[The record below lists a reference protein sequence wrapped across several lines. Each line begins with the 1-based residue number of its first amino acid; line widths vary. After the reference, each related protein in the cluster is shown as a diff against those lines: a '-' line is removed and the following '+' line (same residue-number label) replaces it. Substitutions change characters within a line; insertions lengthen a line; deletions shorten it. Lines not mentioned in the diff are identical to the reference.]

1 VTDSVDG
8 VGQDPVDGVGHDS
21 VDGVGHDD
29 IDQWRGV
36 AADTDEE
43 MPSSVSLILRRRTRA
58 LLSSLLR
65 PHRRAMVNVTVAIV
79 IGTAASMA
87 IPALVGIGIDSG
99 IHHARQGD
107 HSTIIAVV
115 IAIAICA
122 VTQAWLTRVFLLGSG
137 RIGQDAVIELRR
149 RVFVHFQSL
158 SLSFHES
165 YTSGRVISRLTSD
178 FDAIN
183 ALLDAGLD
191 TLVTSALTIV
201 TITVILL
208 VLDWPLALVS
218 LISLIPLL
226 FLSRWYQRRS
236 TVAYRRT
243 REAIAL
249 VIIHFTESLR
259 GIRAVQ
265 AFRREPR
272 NDEIFRDLDERNRVA
287 MTTSFQLLTVYWPGI
302 RLVGNVTTAVVLL
315 YGGSRV
321 IGGDMGVGVLAAFVL
336 YLRQFFEPMAEVSQF
351 YDSFQ
356 GAAAGIEKLAGVLD
370 ERPSVALP
378 ETSAELPPEGFR
390 GAIEL
395 DNVSFGYRPGR
406 EIVQEFS
413 LRIPAGQTVAL
424 LGNTGAGKSTLA
436 RLLAR
441 FYDPATGSV
450 TVDGI
455 PLPALAEV
463 DLRRAVAMV
472 TQESFMFSGSVAD
485 NIAFGRPDA
494 TRPQIEAA
502 GRAVGIDAVVSH
514 LRDGYDESVG
524 KNGARLSAGQR
535 QLIALARALLAD
547 PAVLILDEASSSLDA
562 PTERLVQNALRTV
575 LKDRTA
581 LIIAHRLS
589 TVAIADRVLVMAD
602 GRIIEDGTPSALLE
616 AGSGEYAALAQAWR
630 QSLV

>member
-1 VTDSVDG
+1 MTTDRPDLLA
-8 VGQDPVDGVGHDS
+8 
-21 VDGVGHDD
+21 DD
-29 IDQWRGV
+29 VEIDEIAHWRGV

-43 MPSSVSLILRRRTRA
+43 MPTSVSVILRRRTRT

-65 PHRRAMVNVTVAIV
+65 LHRRSMINVSIAIV
-79 IGTAASMA
+79 VGTAASMA

-99 IHHARQGD
+99 IKNARTGD
-107 HSTIIAVV
+107 HTTIIVV
-115 IAIAICA
+115 TAAIVACA
-122 VTQAWLTRVFLLGSG
+122 LTQAWLTRVFLLGSG

-191 TLVTSALTIV
+191 TLVTSVLTIV
-201 TITVILL
+201 TISIILL

-226 FLSRWYQRRS
+226 FMSRWYQRRS

-272 NDEIFRDLDERNRVA
+272 NDEIFRDLDERNRKA

-321 IGGDMGVGVLAAFVL
+321 IDGRMGVGILAAFVL

-351 YDSFQ
+351 YDAFQ

-370 ERPSVALP
+370 ERPTVALP
-378 ETSAELPPEGFR
+378 EASSRLPAGDFR
-390 GAIEL
+390 GAVHF
-395 DNVSFGYRPGR
+395 DQVSFGYRPGR
-406 EIVQEFS
+406 EIIHDFS
-413 LRIPAGQTVAL
+413 LQIPAAQTVAL

-441 FYDPATGSV
+441 FYDPLAGVVSV
-450 TVDGI
+450 GI
-455 PLPALAEV
+455 ALPELAEV
-463 DLRRAVAMV
+463 DLRAAVAMV

-494 TRPQIEAA
+494 TRADIEAA
-502 GRAVGIDAVVSH
+502 GRAVGVDAVVSH
-514 LRDGYDESVG
+514 LRNGYDESVG
-524 KNGARLSAGQR
+524 KNGSRLSAGQR

-562 PTERLVQNALRTV
+562 PTERLVQNALKTV
-575 LKDRTA
+575 LADRTA

-602 GRIIEDGTPSALLE
+602 GRIIEDGAPQELLE

-630 QSLV
+630 DSLV

>member
-1 VTDSVDG
+1 
-8 VGQDPVDGVGHDS
+8 
-21 VDGVGHDD
+21 
-29 IDQWRGV
+29 
-36 AADTDEE
+36 
-43 MPSSVSLILRRRTRA
+43 M
-58 LLSSLLR
+58 
-65 PHRRAMVNVTVAIV
+65 VTVSMAIV
-79 IGTAASMA
+79 VGTAASMA
-87 IPALVGIGIDSG
+87 IPALVGIGIDG
-99 IHHARQGD
+99 GLQHARHGHD
-107 HSTIIAVV
+107 TTLIVV
-115 IAIAICA
+115 VAAMVACAI
-122 VTQAWLTRVFLLGSG
+122 TQAWLTRVFLLGSG

-149 RVFVHFQSL
+149 RVFVHFQDL

-191 TLVTSALTIV
+191 TLVTSVLTII

-218 LISLIPLL
+218 LASLIPLL
-226 FLSRWYQRRS
+226 FLSRWYQQRS

-272 NDEIFRDLDERNRVA
+272 NNEIFRDLDERNRAA

-315 YGGSRV
+315 YGGDRV
-321 IGGDMGVGVLAAFVL
+321 INGQMGVGVLAAFVL

-351 YDSFQ
+351 YDAFQ

-370 ERPSVALP
+370 ERPAVPIPAVSERSPDGL
-378 ETSAELPPEGFR
+378 FR
-390 GAIEL
+390 GAVDFEH
-395 DNVSFGYRPGR
+395 VSFGYRSGR
-406 EIVQEFS
+406 EIVHDFS
-413 LRIPAGQTVAL
+413 LSIPAGQTVAL

-436 RLLAR
+436 RLLTR
-441 FYDPATGSV
+441 FYDPVEGTVS
-450 TVDGI
+450 VDGI
-455 PLPALAEV
+455 TLPELGET

-472 TQESFMFSGSVAD
+472 TQESFMFSGSVAE

-494 TRPQIEAA
+494 TRAEIEAA
-502 GRAVGIDAVVSH
+502 GRAVGVDVLVSH
-514 LRDGYDESVG
+514 LRDGYDENVG

-535 QLIALARALLAD
+535 QLIAMARALLAD

-562 PTERLVQNALRTV
+562 PTERLVQNALKTV
-575 LKDRTA
+575 LVDRTA

-589 TVAIADRVLVMAD
+589 TVTIADRVLVMAD
-602 GRIIEDGTPSALLE
+602 GRIIEDGAPGDLL
-616 AGSGEYAALAQAWR
+616 ADGSGEYAALAQAWR
-630 QSLV
+630 DSLV

>member
-1 VTDSVDG
+1 VTEDAGSVVTG
-8 VGQDPVDGVGHDS
+8 GTTPVD
-21 VDGVGHDD
+21 D
-29 IDQWRGV
+29 IEAWRGV

-43 MPSSVSLILRRRTRA
+43 MPASISIILRRRTRA

-65 PHRRAMVNVTVAIV
+65 PHRRAMVRVTIAIIV
-79 IGTAASMA
+79 GTAASMA
-87 IPALVGIGIDSG
+87 IPALVGFGIDTG
-99 IHHARQGD
+99 LHHARHGD
-107 HSTIIAVV
+107 DTTIVVIVLAIVGCAVV
-115 IAIAICA
+115 QA
-122 VTQAWLTRVFLLGSG
+122 VLNRMFLLGSG
-137 RIGQDAVIELRR
+137 RIGQDAVLELRR
-149 RVFVHFQSL
+149 RAFVHFQQL

-191 TLVTSALTIV
+191 TLVTSVLSIV

-208 VLDWPLALVS
+208 FLDWPLALVS
-218 LISLIPLL
+218 LISLIPLF

-272 NDEIFRDLDERNRVA
+272 NDEIFRDLDERNRAA

-315 YGGSRV
+315 YGGHRV
-321 IGGDMGVGVLAAFVL
+321 IDGDMGVGVLAAFVL

-370 ERPSVALP
+370 ERPSVLLP
-378 ETSAELPPEGFR
+378 EVSVRQPDGLFHGDVEFDA
-390 GAIEL
+390 
-395 DNVSFGYRPGR
+395 VSFGYRAGR
-406 EIVQEFS
+406 EIVHDFS
-413 LRIPAGQTVAL
+413 LQIPAGQTVAL
-424 LGNTGAGKSTLA
+424 LGSTGAGKSTVA
-436 RLLAR
+436 RLLTR
-441 FYDPATGSV
+441 FYDPQAG
-450 TVDGI
+450 TVRIDGI
-455 PLPALAEV
+455 ALPDLAEV
-463 DLRRAVAMV
+463 ELRRAVAMV
-472 TQESFMFSGSVAD
+472 TQESFMFSGSVAE

-494 TRPQIEAA
+494 SRAEIEAA
-502 GRAVGIDAVVSH
+502 GRAVGVDALVSH
-514 LRDGYDESVG
+514 LRDGYDENVG

-535 QLIALARALLAD
+535 QLIAMARALLAD

-575 LKDRTA
+575 LHDRTA

-589 TVAIADRVLVMAD
+589 TVTIADRVLVMAA
-602 GRIIEDGTPSALLE
+602 GRIIEDGTPADLLE

-630 QSLV
+630 DSLV

>member
-1 VTDSVDG
+1 MTDVNTERDG
-8 VGQDPVDGVGHDS
+8 EARAEL
-21 VDGVGHDD
+21 DD
-29 IDQWRGV
+29 IEQWRGV

-43 MPSSVSLILRRRTRA
+43 MPSSVSVILRRRTRV
-58 LLSSLLR
+58 LLASLLR
-65 PHRRAMVNVTVAIV
+65 PHRRSMINVTLAIV
-79 IGTAASMA
+79 VGTAASMA
-87 IPALVGIGIDSG
+87 IPALVGIGIDAG
-99 IHHARQGD
+99 IHHASQRD
-107 HSTIIAVV
+107 HTTLFAVV
-115 IAIAICA
+115 IAIVACAI
-122 VTQAWLTRVFLLGSG
+122 TQAWLTRVFLLGSG

-158 SLSFHES
+158 SLSFHEN

-191 TLVTSALTIV
+191 TLVTSVLTIV

-218 LISLIPLL
+218 LISLIPLF
-226 FLSRWYQRRS
+226 FLSRWYQSHS

-249 VIIHFTESLR
+249 VIIHFVESLR

-265 AFRREPR
+265 SFRREPR
-272 NDEIFRDLDERNRVA
+272 NDEIFRDLDERNREA

-302 RLVGNVTTAVVLL
+302 RLVGNITTAVVLL
-315 YGGSRV
+315 YGGTRV
-321 IGGDMGVGVLAAFVL
+321 IDGDMGVGVLAAFVL

-370 ERPSVALP
+370 ETPSVAVP
-378 ETSAELPPEGFR
+378 AVSAADTAGEFR
-390 GAIEL
+390 GAI
-395 DNVSFGYRPGR
+395 DFDSVSFGYRAGR
-406 EIVQEFS
+406 EIVHEFS
-413 LRIPAGQTVAL
+413 LSIPAGQTVAL

-441 FYDPATGSV
+441 FYDPQIGVVS
-450 TVDGI
+450 VDGI
-455 PLPALAEV
+455 RLPDLSEH
-463 DLRRAVAMV
+463 DLRRAIAMV
-472 TQESFMFSGSVAD
+472 TQESFMFGGSVAE
-485 NIAFGRPDA
+485 NIAFGRPHA
-494 TRPQIEAA
+494 SRAEIEAA
-502 GRAVGIDAVVSH
+502 GRAVGVDAVVSH

-535 QLIALARALLAD
+535 QLIALARSLLAD
-547 PAVLILDEASSSLDA
+547 PAILILDEASSSLDA

-602 GRIIEDGTPSALLE
+602 GRIIEDGTPSDLLE
-616 AGSGEYAALAQAWR
+616 EGTGEYAALTRAWR
-630 QSLV
+630 ESLV

>member
-1 VTDSVDG
+1 MSA
-8 VGQDPVDGVGHDS
+8 
-21 VDGVGHDD
+21 D
-29 IDQWRGV
+29 IEQWRGV

-43 MPSSVSLILRRRTRA
+43 MPTSISVILRRRTRA

-65 PHRRAMVNVTVAIV
+65 PHRRSMVNVSIAIV
-79 IGTAASMA
+79 VGTAASMA

-99 IHHARQGD
+99 ISHARTGD
-107 HSTIIAVV
+107 HRTIIV
-115 IAIAICA
+115 ITAAIIACSI
-122 VTQAWLTRVFLLGSG
+122 TQAVLTRVFLLGSG

-191 TLVTSALTIV
+191 TLVTSGLTIV
-201 TITVILL
+201 TITIILL

-226 FLSRWYQRRS
+226 FLSRWYQRNS

-249 VIIHFTESLR
+249 VIIHFVESLR

-272 NDEIFRDLDERNRVA
+272 NDEIFRDLDERNRKA

-315 YGGSRV
+315 YGGDRV
-321 IGGDMGVGVLAAFVL
+321 IGGHMGVGVLAAFVL

-351 YDSFQ
+351 YDAFQ

-370 ERPSVALP
+370 EQPKVAVPDVSVGTATG
-378 ETSAELPPEGFR
+378 EFQ
-390 GAIEL
+390 GAVRF
-395 DNVSFGYRPGR
+395 DAVSFGYRPGR
-406 EIVQEFS
+406 EIVHEFS
-413 LRIPAGQTVAL
+413 LEIPAAQTVAL

-441 FYDPATGSV
+441 FYDPLSGTV

-455 PLPALAEV
+455 ALPDLAEV

-485 NIAFGRPDA
+485 NIAFGRPGA
-494 TRPQIEAA
+494 TRDEIEAA
-502 GRAVGIDAVVSH
+502 GRAVGVDVVVSH

-575 LKDRTA
+575 LADRTA

-602 GRIIEDGTPSALLE
+602 GRIIEDGTPAALLE
-616 AGSGEYAALAQAWR
+616 EGSGEYAALAQAWR
-630 QSLV
+630 DSLV